1 MRIHRK
7 LVAAVFAF
15 ALLLPSASG
24 AIAAQRIALVIG
36 NNHYQNLPKLEK
48 ALADAASYADALKA
62 KGFDQV
68 VLKTDLTREQM
79 DETIAA
85 FIEEIQ
91 PAIPQSSPMPVTVGA
106 TATRISLSAPMRRRA
121 GGSSSSPAS
130 R

>member
-68 VLKTDLTREQM
+68 VLSVRP
-79 DETIAA
+79 ET
-85 FIEEIQ
+85 
-91 PAIPQSSPMPVTVGA
+91 
-106 TATRISLSAPMRRRA
+106 L
-121 GGSSSSPAS
+121 
-130 R
+130 